1 VAAFD
6 ISIPHRLGR
15 EAALARVQRFLED
28 LRQSYS
34 HEISDLCGQ
43 WDDNQLDFSF
53 AARGLTVQGRL
64 VVEESFV
71 RVAGPLPLAA
81 LFFRGRIEQTI
92 RQELEK
98 LLAGT

>member
-1 VAAFD
+1 MAALD
-6 ISIPHRLGR
+6 ISVPHRLGR

-28 LRQSYS
+28 MRQSYS
-34 HEISDLCGQ
+34 HEIGDVRGQ
-43 WDDNQLDFSF
+43 WNDNFLEFSF

-64 VVEESFV
+64 VVEELFV

-92 RQELEK
+92 RQELQK
-98 LLAGT
+98 LLAE

>member
-1 VAAFD
+1 VAALD
-6 ISIPHRLGR
+6 ISVPHRLGR
-15 EAALARVQRFLED
+15 EAALARLQQFLED
-28 LRQSYS
+28 LRQSYA
-34 HEISDLCGQ
+34 HEISDLRGQ
-43 WDDNQLDFSF
+43 WDENRLDFSF

-64 VVEESFV
+64 VVEEVFV

-98 LLAGT
+98 LLT

>member
-1 VAAFD
+1 MAALD
-6 ISIPHRLGR
+6 VSVPHRLGR

-28 LRQSYS
+28 MRQSYYQ
-34 HEISDLCGQ
+34 EISDVRGQ
-43 WDDNQLDFSF
+43 WDENRLEFSF

-64 VVEESFV
+64 VVEELFV

-92 RQELEK
+92 RQELQK
-98 LLAGT
+98 LLD

>member
-1 VAAFD
+1 MAALD
-6 ISIPHRLGR
+6 VSVPHRLGR

-28 LRQSYS
+28 MRQSYYQ
-34 HEISDLCGQ
+34 EISDVRGQ
-43 WDDNQLDFSF
+43 WDENRLEFSF

-64 VVEESFV
+64 VVEELFV

-92 RQELEK
+92 RQELQK
-98 LLAGT
+98 LLE